1 MSYLSSPGSSCPDC
15 SASIAFR
22 IWYPVLTHQ
31 LESPSGTLARE
42 VREEEQPM
50 PADPSGK
57 QEPEEERFPFS
68 LGQGVRIIEGP
79 FTEYVGT
86 ISRIDTKSPSV
97 W

>member
-1 MSYLSSPGSSCPDC
+1 
-15 SASIAFR
+15 
-22 IWYPVLTHQ
+22 
-31 LESPSGTLARE
+31 
-42 VREEEQPM
+42 M

-86 ISRIDTKSPSV
+86 ISRIERHQKKAHELRNEM
-97 W
+97 